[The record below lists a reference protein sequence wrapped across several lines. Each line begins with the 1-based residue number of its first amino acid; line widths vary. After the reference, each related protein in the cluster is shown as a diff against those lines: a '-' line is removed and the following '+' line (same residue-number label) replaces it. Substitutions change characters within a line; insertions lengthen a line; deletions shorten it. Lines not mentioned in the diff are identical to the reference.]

1 MGDLKRSTF
10 RVLEVQPTREYPE
23 ENESPQNET
32 TFLTPPPS
40 GKRNQNFGIYSPL
53 ALLVEVPWHCES
65 RFRVLLVEVPCGAA
79 SRGTQ
84 VMTMTFSTSPAIRT
98 RQPAQNGMRMC
109 CFSPAF
115 PAAEVSCD
123 LSDGSTSLFL
133 ACVHVWHSWFLSVAL
148 SVEAVHWPG
157 GGVEAE

>member
-1 MGDLKRSTF
+1 
-10 RVLEVQPTREYPE
+10 
-23 ENESPQNET
+23 
-32 TFLTPPPS
+32 
-40 GKRNQNFGIYSPL
+40 
-53 ALLVEVPWHCES
+53 
-65 RFRVLLVEVPCGAA
+65 
-79 SRGTQ
+79 
-84 VMTMTFSTSPAIRT
+84 MTMTFSTSPAIRT

-157 GGVEAE
+157 GVEAEEASQQ